1 MFDHYVVVELF
12 PSRLSR
18 VLLFFENYLLA
29 WRPAGKFS
37 HIPVTVLVTVT
48 SALIFFE
55 ESCRLTL
62 PSAWE
67 QSIQKTAMPEIDS
80 FTSVWGTLGSAQIQG
95 LRMSGCN
102 VTDRK
107 NVRPYVDLNPFRREG
122 AVVGCT
128 GNFVHDGRDVM
139 GIRSTLSGVEEGLA
153 SI

>member
-80 FTSVWGTLGSAQIQG
+80 FTSVWGTFGSAQIQG
-95 LRMSGCN
+95 LRFTVC
-102 VTDRK
+102 
-107 NVRPYVDLNPFRREG
+107 
-122 AVVGCT
+122 
-128 GNFVHDGRDVM
+128 RDVM
-139 GIRSTLSGVEEGLA
+139 LPTGRMCGRMLISILSGARVLLWDVPETLCTMGGM
-153 SI
+153 